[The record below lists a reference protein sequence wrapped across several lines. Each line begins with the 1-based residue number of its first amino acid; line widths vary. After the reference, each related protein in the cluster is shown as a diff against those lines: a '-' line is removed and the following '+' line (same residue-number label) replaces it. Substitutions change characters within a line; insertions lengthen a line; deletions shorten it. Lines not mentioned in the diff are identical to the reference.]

1 MLKPS
6 PLTTKDTWVEL
17 CQIAPSRALFSG
29 AQAGTFGEQHHHP
42 VQPQSSRADGLDE
55 VSLDRADAIIEGAP
69 GARFQHLGLSIFFYE
84 LRTPSGRRTAGAPGA
99 TLARVP
105 QLSPQ
110 RAGVLVMDPESL
122 GPFRCLDELP
132 RADIAARCFGNRQ
145 AFKKT
150 AFARDRAA
158 LVSPPTSGN
167 R

>member
-1 MLKPS
+1 MLRLS
-6 PLTTKDTWVEL
+6 SLTTKDNWVEL

-105 QLSPQ
+105 QLPPPH
-110 RAGVLVMDPESL
+110 AGVLVMDQESL
-122 GPFRCLDELP
+122 GRYSRSFRVP
-132 RADIAARCFGNRQ
+132 GRTAASRYCSAVLWKQ
-145 AFKKT
+145 AGF
-150 AFARDRAA
+150 F
-158 LVSPPTSGN
+158 
-167 R
+167 